1 MKKACIL
8 LAEGFEEVEAVT
20 PIDYL
25 RRAGIEVRVLGLGGR
40 TIGGSHGITIVADAA
55 LEEIAAATTY
65 DAVIVPGGMPG
76 AAHLA
81 ESQEVVALI
90 RRHFAA
96 GGIIAAI
103 CAAPAVVLHGACGI
117 MEGKRFTG
125 FPGTEGKVK
134 GGMPVDEK
142 VVVDGNLITSKG
154 AGTAGEFAVA
164 IIKAL
169 LDEEEA
175 ETIAERVLMRL

>member
-25 RRAGIEVRVLGLGGR
+25 RRAGIEVRILGLGGR
-40 TIGGSHGITIVADAA
+40 TIGGSHGIRIVADAA
-55 LEEIAAATTY
+55 IEESAATETY

-81 ESQEVVALI
+81 ESRDVVALI
-90 RRHFAA
+90 RRHYAA
-96 GGIIAAI
+96 GEIIAAI

-117 MEGKRFTG
+117 LEGKRFTG
-125 FPGTEGKVK
+125 FPGTEGTVK
-134 GGMPVDEK
+134 GGLPIDEN

-164 IIKAL
+164 VIKAL
-169 LDEEEA
+169 LGEAAA
-175 ETIAERVLMRL
+175 ETIAERVLLRL